1 MRINPVAA
9 SGRGAAD
16 PPRPRGDT
24 LAATAM
30 TEPEPLNSPALQSK
44 ALIWLLMIVTVL
56 FIVIL
61 WPYSGAV
68 SWAVFLAIVF
78 SSLQDR
84 SVDVCRGHRG
94 WAAFGTLMVIVVSVL
109 LPTALLTAAITQE
122 AVAFYERVRSGE
134 IQIGQYFQRGVEA
147 LPTWARGLLD
157 RFGVGDLTLV
167 QDKVVELLGR
177 SGQTITSRVFS
188 IGQNTLE
195 FLVSF
200 FVMLYLLFF
209 LLRDGRELAASAA
222 RAMPLKQAHTTR
234 LLTQFATVV
243 RATVKG
249 NVVVALVQG
258 TLGGLAFWTLG
269 IAGPLLWGAVMALL
283 SLLPAVG
290 AALVWGPVAIYLAST
305 GSVLPALGL
314 TLWGVLVIGLVDNVL
329 RPILVGRDTR
339 MPDYLVL
346 IATLGGLTVFGL
358 NGFVIGPV
366 IAAMFLVTW
375 DIFAQ
380 ARQEQ
385 QAVGSG
391 RGTGL

>member
-1 MRINPVAA
+1 
-9 SGRGAAD
+9 
-16 PPRPRGDT
+16 
-24 LAATAM
+24 M
-30 TEPEPLNSPALQSK
+30 TEPEPLNSPLLQSK

-56 FIVIL
+56 FGVVL
-61 WPYSGAV
+61 WPFSGAV

-84 SVDVCRGHRG
+84 SAEICRGRRG
-94 WAAFGTLMVIVVSVL
+94 WAAFGTLVVIVVSVL
-109 LPTALLTAAITQE
+109 LPTALLAAAITQE
-122 AVAFYERVRSGE
+122 AVAFYEYVRSGN
-134 IQIGQYFQRGVEA
+134 IQIGQYFQRGVDA
-147 LPTWARGLLD
+147 LPGWARGLLD
-157 RFGVGDLTLV
+157 RFGLADLSLL
-167 QDKVVELLGR
+167 QARVVDLLGR

-195 FLVSF
+195 FLVSL

-209 LLRDGRELAASAA
+209 LLRDGRQLAAQAA
-222 RAMPLKQAHTTR
+222 RALPLKPEHTTR

-258 TLGGLAFWTLG
+258 TLGGLAFWTLDL
-269 IAGPLLWGAVMALL
+269 AGPLLWGAVMALL

-290 AALVWGPVAIYLAST
+290 AAMVWGPVAIYLATT

-329 RPILVGRDTR
+329 RPVLVGRDTR
-339 MPDYLVL
+339 LPDYLVL

-366 IAAMFLVTW
+366 IAAIFLATW

-380 ARQEQ
+380 ARHEQ
-385 QAVGSG
+385 RAAPPPAGG
-391 RGTGL
+391 RGTRR